1 LFKDIP
7 ASAETVLKRAF
18 NNWGIFGLYGKVDI
32 IVKQSGKNNWNSK
45 IEKKPLSNSGEKK
58 DNRDDL
64 QVHVCSNRV
73 QKELA
78 VNLQPAHSGIIIG
91 QIKDKRFLPNLSF
104 AELVVRHNPKLN
116 YPYAILEN
124 KSSNLVMYGRDIMG
138 NAIVDFFNGIKEN
151 QILIV
156 LNQKKEVIGIGRSRF
171 SGNLIAQS
179 DKITIDNIQDI
190 GTHYLKG
197 ENRYG
202 ALHGD

>member
-18 NNWGIFGLYGKVDI
+18 NNWGIFGLYEKMDI
-32 IVKQSGKNNWNSK
+32 IVKQSRKNNGNLQ
-45 IEKKPLSNSGEKK
+45 IEKKPLNDSDGKK
-58 DNRDDL
+58 DNRDL
-64 QVHVCSNRV
+64 QIHVCSNRV

-78 VNLQPAHSGIIIG
+78 IRLQPAHSGIIIG
-91 QIKDKRFLPNLSF
+91 QVKDKRFLPNLSF

-138 NAIVDFFNGIKEN
+138 NSIVDFFNGIKEN

-156 LNQKKEVIGIGRSRF
+156 LNQKKEVIGIGKSRF

>member
-1 LFKDIP
+1 MFKHIP
-7 ASAETVLKRAF
+7 TSAETILKRAF
-18 NNWGIFGLYGKVDI
+18 NNWGIFGLYGTMDI
-32 IVKQSGKNNWNSK
+32 IVKSSKKNNGKSQ
-45 IEKKPLSNSGEKK
+45 IEKKPLNDSDEKK
-58 DNRDDL
+58 DNRDL

-78 VNLQPAHSGIIIG
+78 IKLQPAHSGIIIG

-104 AELVVRHNPKLN
+104 AELVVRHNPKLD

-124 KSSNLVMYGRDIMG
+124 KSSNLVMYGRDVMG
-138 NAIVDFFNGIKEN
+138 SAIVDYFNGIKEN
-151 QILIV
+151 QTLIV
-156 LNQKKEVIGIGRSRF
+156 LNQKKEVIGIGKSRF
-171 SGNLIAQS
+171 SGILIAQS

-202 ALHGD
+202 AIHGD

>member
-1 LFKDIP
+1 LFKHIP
-7 ASAETVLKRAF
+7 TSAETILKRAF
-18 NNWGIFGLYGKVDI
+18 NNWGIFGLYGTMDI
-32 IVKQSGKNNWNSK
+32 IVKSSKKNNGKSQ
-45 IEKKPLSNSGEKK
+45 IERKPLNDSDEKK
-58 DNRDDL
+58 DNRDL

-78 VNLQPAHSGIIIG
+78 IKLQPAHSGIIIG

-104 AELVVRHNPKLN
+104 AELVVRHNPKLD

-124 KSSNLVMYGRDIMG
+124 KSSNLVIYGRDVMG
-138 NAIVDFFNGIKEN
+138 SAIVDYFNGIKEN

-156 LNQKKEVIGIGRSRF
+156 LNQKKEVIGIGKSRF

-202 ALHGD
+202 AIHGD

>member
-1 LFKDIP
+1 MFKDIP
-7 ASAETVLKRAF
+7 KSAETILKRAF
-18 NNWGIFGLYGKVDI
+18 NNWGIFGLYGNMDI
-32 IVKQSGKNNWNSK
+32 IVKSLKKNNGNSQ
-45 IEKKPLSNSGEKK
+45 IEKKPLNDSDEKK
-58 DNRDDL
+58 DNRNL
-64 QVHVCSNRV
+64 QVHVCSNSV

-78 VNLQPAHSGIIIG
+78 IKLQPAHSGIIIG
-91 QIKDKRFLPNLSF
+91 QIKDKMFLPNLSF
-104 AELVVRHNPKLN
+104 AELVVRHNPKLD

-124 KSSNLVMYGRDIMG
+124 KSSNLVMYGRDVMG
-138 NAIVDFFNGIKEN
+138 SAIVDHFNGIKEN

-156 LNQKKEVIGIGRSRF
+156 LNQKKEVIGIGKSRF

-202 ALHGD
+202 AIHGD

>member
-18 NNWGIFGLYGKVDI
+18 NNWGIFGLYGNMDI
-32 IVKQSGKNNWNSK
+32 IVKSPKKNNGNSQ
-45 IEKKPLSNSGEKK
+45 IEKKPLNDFDEKK
-58 DNRDDL
+58 DNRDL

-78 VNLQPAHSGIIIG
+78 IKLQPAHSGLIIG
-91 QIKDKRFLPNLSF
+91 HIKDKRFLPNLSF

-138 NAIVDFFNGIKEN
+138 SSIVDFFNGIKEN

-156 LNQKKEVIGIGRSRF
+156 LNQKKEVIGIGKSRF

-179 DKITIDNIQDI
+179 DKITVDNIQDI

>member
-1 LFKDIP
+1 MFKDIP
-7 ASAETVLKRAF
+7 SSAETVLKRAF
-18 NNWGIFGLYGKVDI
+18 NNWGIFGLYEKTDI
-32 IVKQSGKNNWNSK
+32 IVRQSGKNNGNSK
-45 IEKKPLSNSGEKK
+45 TEKKPLNDSDGKK
-58 DNRDDL
+58 DNRDL

-78 VNLQPAHSGIIIG
+78 IRLQPAHSGIIIG

-116 YPYAILEN
+116 YPYAVLEN

-151 QILIV
+151 QTLIV
-156 LNQKKEVIGIGRSRF
+156 LNQKKEVIGIGKSRF
-171 SGNLIAQS
+171 GGNLIAQS

-202 ALHGD
+202 SLHGD

>member
-1 LFKDIP
+1 MFKDIP

-18 NNWGIFGLYGKVDI
+18 NNWGIFGLYEKTDI
-32 IVKQSGKNNWNSK
+32 IVRQSGKNNGNSK
-45 IEKKPLSNSGEKK
+45 TEKKPLNDSDGKK
-58 DNRDDL
+58 DNRDL

-78 VNLQPAHSGIIIG
+78 IRLQPAHSGIIIG

-116 YPYAILEN
+116 YPYAVLEN

-138 NAIVDFFNGIKEN
+138 NAIIDFFNGIKEN
-151 QILIV
+151 QTLIV
-156 LNQKKEVIGIGRSRF
+156 LNQKKEVIGIGKSRF

-202 ALHGD
+202 SLHGD

>member
-1 LFKDIP
+1 MFKDIP

-18 NNWGIFGLYGKVDI
+18 NNWGIFGLYGKMDI
-32 IVKQSGKNNWNSK
+32 IVKQSRKNNGNSK
-45 IEKKPLSNSGEKK
+45 IEKKTLGDSDEKK
-58 DNRDDL
+58 DNRDL

-78 VNLQPAHSGIIIG
+78 IKLQPAHSGIIIG

-104 AELVVRHNPKLN
+104 AELVVINNPKLN
-116 YPYAILEN
+116 YPHAILEN

-138 NAIVDFFNGIKEN
+138 NAIVNFFNGIKEN

-156 LNQKKEVIGIGRSRF
+156 LNQKKEVIGIGKSRF
-171 SGNLIAQS
+171 SGNLITQS

>member
-1 LFKDIP
+1 MFKHIP
-7 ASAETVLKRAF
+7 TSAETILKRAF
-18 NNWGIFGLYGKVDI
+18 NNWGIFGLYGTMDI
-32 IVKQSGKNNWNSK
+32 IVKSSKKNNGKSQ
-45 IEKKPLSNSGEKK
+45 IEKKPLNDSDEKK
-58 DNRDDL
+58 DNRDL

-78 VNLQPAHSGIIIG
+78 IKLQPAHSGIIIG

-104 AELVVRHNPKLN
+104 AELVVRHNPKLD

-124 KSSNLVMYGRDIMG
+124 KSSNLVMYGRDVMG
-138 NAIVDFFNGIKEN
+138 SAIVDYFNGIKEN
-151 QILIV
+151 QTLIV
-156 LNQKKEVIGIGRSRF
+156 LNQKKEVIGIGKSRF

-202 ALHGD
+202 AIHGD

>member
-18 NNWGIFGLYGKVDI
+18 NNWGIFGLYGNMDI
-32 IVKQSGKNNWNSK
+32 IVKSSKENNGNSQ
-45 IEKKPLSNSGEKK
+45 IEKKPLDDSDEKK
-58 DNRDDL
+58 DNRDL
-64 QVHVCSNRV
+64 KVHVCSNGV

-78 VNLQPAHSGIIIG
+78 IKLQPAHSGIIIG

-104 AELVVRHNPKLN
+104 AELVVRHNPNLN

-138 NAIVDFFNGIKEN
+138 SAIVDSFNGIKEN

-156 LNQKKEVIGIGRSRF
+156 LNQKKEVIGIGKSRF